1 MSTYI
6 SQYEVLSP
14 WADVDPIPL
23 KGITPRLSD
32 LNNKN
37 IGLFVNDKKAA
48 RPIQNV
54 VERKLKERYP
64 TLTFSY
70 FHPGRGAEAED
81 VEKGE
86 KVTLEQWVKSVDAVI
101 LAVGD

>member
-1 MSTYI
+1 MSTGGNL
-6 SQYEVLSP
+6 YEVLSP
-14 WADVDPIPL
+14 WAEVDPIPL

-32 LNNKN
+32 LKNKK
-37 IGLFVNDKKAA
+37 IGLFVNDKRAS
-48 RPIQNV
+48 RPIQTV
-54 VERKLKERYP
+54 VERKLKERFP

-86 KVTLEQWVKSVDAVI
+86 KVSLENWVKSVDAVV